1 MSTPGLTR
9 ALRPC
14 GSGLLFVGKTS
25 ARFTAHDHQ
34 LDSSRQTRFKADQNL
49 LNEYYRERFHPN
61 PSALVG
67 RHPNLSYIIQIGEL
81 V

>member
-34 LDSSRQTRFKADQNL
+34 LDSSRQTRFTADQNL
-49 LNEYYRERFHPN
+49 LNTTEKDFTPTQVLWLE
-61 PSALVG
+61 G
-67 RHPNLSYIIQIGEL
+67 IQT
-81 V
+81 